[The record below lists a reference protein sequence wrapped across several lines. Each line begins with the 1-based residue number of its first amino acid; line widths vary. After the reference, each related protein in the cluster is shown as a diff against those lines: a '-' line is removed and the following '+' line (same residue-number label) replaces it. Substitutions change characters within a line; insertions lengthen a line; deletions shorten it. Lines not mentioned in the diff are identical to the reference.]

1 MPCMQL
7 EMAYR
12 KADIS
17 DRDSVDFSH
26 FVRLLEAVL
35 ALVREKAGRVLDIS
49 NPQDLMM
56 VCNSP

>member
-1 MPCMQL
+1 MQL
-7 EMAYR
+7 ETAYK

-35 ALVREKAGRVLDIS
+35 AVVRERKGRADDI
-49 NPQDLMM
+49 QDLQDPVLVSIM
-56 VCNSP
+56 P